1 MVARDSL
8 ASLPRKRESSTAQ
21 EVDARSPIIIEDKL
35 HGHPGLRQLRY
46 GTDTIRYEVRFLASR
61 QTLAIE
67 VHPDSRV
74 LVRAPVDCPEALIV
88 ERVQKRAAW
97 ISRQLAEFERYRP
110 RTPTRQY
117 INGESHLYLGR
128 QYRLKLIVGD
138 AASVTKSQGAILDAR
153 SAPAGM
159 ARIKLTR
166 GQLLV
171 TLPGEPERG
180 PDQVRALLHR
190 WYLDRAR
197 AVFTEVL
204 DASLL
209 RFKGID
215 SRLRGND
222 RPARLIVRAMQSRW
236 GSLSRAGTMTLNV
249 NLVRAPRPCIE
260 YVVIHELC
268 HTRHRD
274 HDARFFKLLGQV
286 MPDWEQRKQRLEAA
300 LL

>member
-1 MVARDSL
+1 MTGTL
-8 ASLPRKRESSTAQ
+8 TW
-21 EVDARSPIIIEDKL
+21 
-35 HGHPGLRQLRY
+35 

-74 LVRAPVDCPEALIV
+74 LVRAPVDCPEALIA

-110 RTPTRQY
+110 RTPARQY

-128 QYRLKLIVGD
+128 QHRLKLAEGD
-138 AASVTKSQGAILDAR
+138 SASV
-153 SAPAGM
+153 
-159 ARIKLTR
+159 KLTR

-171 TLPGEPERG
+171 SLPGEPEPER
-180 PDQVRALLHR
+180 VKTLLHR

-204 DASLL
+204 DATLPH
-209 RFKGID
+209 FKGVEQ
-215 SRLRGND
+215 
-222 RPARLIVRAMQSRW
+222 PRLIVRAMQSRW
-236 GSLSRAGTMTLNV
+236 GSLSRAGTMTLNL

-260 YVVIHELC
+260 YVVTHELC

-274 HDARFFKLLGQV
+274 HDARFFKLLGHV

>member
-1 MVARDSL
+1 VGTLTYGGDS
-8 ASLPRKRESSTAQ
+8 S
-21 EVDARSPIIIEDKL
+21 
-35 HGHPGLRQLRY
+35 
-46 GTDTIRYEVRFLASR
+46 RYEVRFLATR

-67 VHPDSRV
+67 VYPDSRV
-74 LVRAPVDCPEALIV
+74 LVRAPLGCSEALIA
-88 ERVQKRAAW
+88 ERVQKRAGW

-110 RTPTRQY
+110 RTPSRQY
-117 INGESHLYLGR
+117 VNGESHLYLGR
-128 QYRLKLIVGD
+128 QYRLKLISGERANV
-138 AASVTKSQGAILDAR
+138 
-153 SAPAGM
+153 
-159 ARIKLTR
+159 KLTR

-171 TLPGEPERG
+171 TLPGDPEPER
-180 PDQVRALLHR
+180 VKALLHR

-209 RFKGID
+209 HFKGVEQ
-215 SRLRGND
+215 
-222 RPARLIVRAMQSRW
+222 PRLIVRAMQSRW

-286 MPDWEQRKQRLEAA
+286 MPDWEQRKQRLETA

>member
-1 MVARDSL
+1 MTGTL
-8 ASLPRKRESSTAQ
+8 TW
-21 EVDARSPIIIEDKL
+21 
-35 HGHPGLRQLRY
+35 

-74 LVRAPVDCPEALIV
+74 LVRAPVDCPEALIA

-110 RTPTRQY
+110 RTPARQY

-128 QYRLKLIVGD
+128 QYRLKMAEGD
-138 AASVTKSQGAILDAR
+138 STSV
-153 SAPAGM
+153 
-159 ARIKLTR
+159 KLTR

-171 TLPGEPERG
+171 SLPGEPEPER
-180 PDQVRALLHR
+180 VKALLHR

-197 AVFTEVL
+197 AIFTEVL

-209 RFKGID
+209 HFKGVA
-215 SRLRGND
+215 S
-222 RPARLIVRAMQSRW
+222 PRLIVRAMQSRW

-260 YVVIHELC
+260 YVVTHELC

-274 HDARFFKLLGQV
+274 HDAQFFKLLGQV

>member
-1 MVARDSL
+1 MVGTL
-8 ASLPRKRESSTAQ
+8 T
-21 EVDARSPIIIEDKL
+21 
-35 HGHPGLRQLRY
+35 Y
-46 GTDTIRYEVRFLASR
+46 GRDTIRYEVRFLASR

-74 LVRAPVDCPEALIV
+74 LVRAPVDCPEAVIA

-110 RTPTRQY
+110 RTPARQY

-128 QYRLKLIVGD
+128 QYRLKLLPGD
-138 AASVTKSQGAILDAR
+138 TASVKF
-153 SAPAGM
+153 
-159 ARIKLTR
+159 TR

-171 TLPGEPERG
+171 TLPGEPEAER
-180 PDQVRALLHR
+180 VRALLQR
-190 WYLDRAR
+190 WYLDHAR

-204 DASLL
+204 DACLPS
-209 RFKGID
+209 FKGVEH
-215 SRLRGND
+215 
-222 RPARLIVRAMQSRW
+222 PRLIVRAMQSRW
-236 GSLSRAGTMTLNV
+236 GSLSRAGSMTLNV

-260 YVVIHELC
+260 YVVTHELC
-268 HTRHRD
+268 HTKHRD

>member
-1 MVARDSL
+1 M
-8 ASLPRKRESSTAQ
+8 TG
-21 EVDARSPIIIEDKL
+21 KL
-35 HGHPGLRQLRY
+35 TW
-46 GTDTIRYEVRFLASR
+46 GTDTIRYEVLFLASR

-74 LVRAPVDCPEALIV
+74 LVRAPVDCPEALIA

-110 RTPTRQY
+110 RTPARQY

-128 QYRLKLIVGD
+128 QYRLKLVEGD
-138 AASVTKSQGAILDAR
+138 SASV
-153 SAPAGM
+153 
-159 ARIKLTR
+159 KLTR

-171 TLPGEPERG
+171 SLPGEPERER
-180 PDQVRALLHR
+180 VKTLLHR

-197 AVFTEVL
+197 SIFTEVL

-209 RFKGID
+209 HFKGVEQ
-215 SRLRGND
+215 
-222 RPARLIVRAMQSRW
+222 PRLIVRAMQSRW
-236 GSLSRAGTMTLNV
+236 GSLSRAGTMTLNL

-260 YVVIHELC
+260 YVVTHELC
-268 HTRHRD
+268 HTKHRD
-274 HDARFFKLLGQV
+274 HDARFFKLLGHV